1 MKPELYQRV
10 YLTRDIPD
18 KNLKQGDVAMLVDYV
33 SNAKGGEEGAI
44 LEVFD
49 VLGESI
55 DVVIVPVSAIA
66 TLKPNDRPAVRV
78 LAQAA

>member
-1 MKPELYQRV
+1 MKPELYQKV
-10 YLTRDIPD
+10 YLTTDIPEE
-18 KNLKQGDVAMLVDYV
+18 NLKRGDVAMLVDYV

-49 VLGESI
+49 VSGESI
-55 DVVIVPVSAIA
+55 DVIPVPISTIA

>member
-1 MKPELYQRV
+1 MKPELYQEV
-10 YLTRDIPD
+10 YLTRDVSET
-18 KNLKQGDVAMLVDYV
+18 NLKEGDIAMLVDYV
-33 SNAKGGEEGAI
+33 SNVKGGEEGAI
-44 LEVFD
+44 LEIFD

-66 TLKPNDRPAVRV
+66 TLKANDRPAVRV

>member
-1 MKPELYQRV
+1 
-10 YLTRDIPD
+10 
-18 KNLKQGDVAMLVDYV
+18 MLVDYV
-33 SNAKGGEEGAI
+33 SNAKGGEEGPI

-49 VLGESI
+49 VSGESI
-55 DVVIVPVSAIA
+55 DVIPVPISAIA

>member
-1 MKPELYQRV
+1 MKPELYQEI
-10 YLTRDIPD
+10 YLTRDIPEY
-18 KNLKQGDVAMLVDYV
+18 NLKQGDVAMLVDYA
-33 SNAKGGEEGAI
+33 SNVQGGEEGAV

-49 VLGESI
+49 VLGEST
-55 DVVIVPVSAIA
+55 DVIPVPVSAIA

>member
-1 MKPELYQRV
+1 MKPELYQEI
-10 YLTRDIPD
+10 YLTRDV
-18 KNLKQGDVAMLVDYV
+18 LEAELQQGDIAMLVDYV
-33 SNAKGGEEGAI
+33 SNVKGGEEGAI
-44 LEVFD
+44 LEIFD

-55 DVVIVPVSAIA
+55 DVVIVPISAIA